1 MLTLDLCAEVCED
14 HRLGNMSTEWKYVN
28 KGDSNTIL
36 SSIYLKTRFLKLEL
50 YYIHVYTC
58 TFANTSNLKWVI
70 EIHYPLDI

>member
-1 MLTLDLCAEVCED
+1 MFTLDLCAEVCED

-50 YYIHVYTC
+50 YYIHVYIELVLSPTLPI
-58 TFANTSNLKWVI
+58 SNEL
-70 EIHYPLDI
+70 